1 MKKVAFIIAL
11 SVLLAHGVKAAEAI
25 SPKGQVVTLQDRI
38 EIAAEDL
45 PQAIKDT
52 IDEKSETKDLTIS
65 KAYQVT
71 DEEGNVIYEVKFGT
85 GERSIEKK
93 YDAEGKILVE
103 E

>member
-1 MKKVAFIIAL
+1 MGAMVSF
-11 SVLLAHGVKAAEAI
+11 GVKASEPL
-25 SPKGQVVTLQDRI
+25 SPEGPIVHLQDSI
-38 EIAAEDL
+38 EIAPEDL

-52 IDEKSETKDLTIS
+52 IDEKSDTKDLTIS

-71 DEEGNVIYEVKFGT
+71 DKEGNVIYKVKFGV
-85 GERSIEKK
+85 GSQSIERK

>member
-1 MKKVAFIIAL
+1 MKRVAFIIAL
-11 SVLLAHGVKAAEAI
+11 GMMMSLEVKASVAI
-25 SPKGQVVTLQDRI
+25 SSEGSIVHLQDSL
-38 EIAAEDL
+38 EIAPEDL

-71 DEEGNVIYEVKFGT
+71 DEEGNVIYKVKFGT
-85 GERSIEKK
+85 GEQSIEKK

>member
-1 MKKVAFIIAL
+1 MKRVAFIIAL
-11 SVLLAHGVKAAEAI
+11 GALVSLGVEASEGI
-25 SPKGQVVTLQDRI
+25 SPKGSIVHLQDRI
-38 EIAAEDL
+38 EIAPEDL

-85 GERSIEKK
+85 GEQSITKK